1 MARLGLRSIKKPN
14 LIGSFQ
20 DNTDKPVI
28 KGELSNNNELIENT
42 NKDLIEIKT
51 RNNEL
56 IENRKS
62 TNTEVIKQ
70 EKRTNKPVMESTQL
84 TLDYVSSYQRDIL
97 QVIFQEVQA
106 NPFDKETRPLNIQ
119 QLGLLMGITENKTL
133 ESLRIVILRLEKT
146 GFLIK
151 TKVKTGRSGWT
162 CYTLPNQIFEQI
174 LRTNQ
179 FAKPVIKGEFIG
191 NNIITKPVI
200 TDLSK
205 KESINNNISF
215 FIPEVLKKIGL
226 KETMIKTEREDLQD
240 CLTHLAFSVE
250 NNELKTTNKL
260 ATAISIIN
268 SGKNWVAGKLI
279 EQENLVLEEQQ
290 RKINEL
296 KKIKEQQLK
305 NSYEIYKLENPNF
318 IEEIKA
324 QNPFIKNNDIAD
336 SVGFSKFQEMNL
348 EG

>member
-20 DNTDKPVI
+20 DDTDKPVI
-28 KGELSNNNELIENT
+28 KHELSNNKELIEST
-42 NKDLIEIKT
+42 NKELIEIET

-56 IENRKS
+56 IEKEKS
-62 TNTEVIKQ
+62 TNAEVIKH
-70 EKRTNKPVMESTQL
+70 EKRTNKPVMDNVKL

-106 NPFDKETRPLNIQ
+106 NPFEKETRPLNIQ
-119 QLGLLMGITENKTL
+119 QLGLLLGITETKTL
-133 ESLRIVILRLEKT
+133 ESLRIVILRLEKM

-174 LRTNQ
+174 LRSNQ
-179 FAKPVIKGEFIG
+179 FTKPVIKNEYSG
-191 NNIITKPVI
+191 NNELTKPVI

-205 KESINNNISF
+205 KESNNNISF
-215 FIPEVLKKIGL
+215 FIPEVLKRIGL
-226 KETMIKTEREDLQD
+226 KETMIKTQREDLQD

-268 SGKNWVAGKLI
+268 SGKNWIAGKLI
-279 EQENLVLEEQQ
+279 EQENLILEEQQ
-290 RKINEL
+290 KKINEL
-296 KKIKEQQLK
+296 KKIKEQQLR

-318 IEEIKA
+318 IEEIKT